1 MRSRQRGGPWG
12 INLGAIA
19 LAAVLGSGCACE
31 RRPAAPAS
39 DDGPPRRGG
48 TLRLVGSSDVDHL
61 SPISAYVTG
70 SLWLGQLFARQLVM
84 YPPSSDEKAKISLA
98 PDLARELPTQENG
111 GISADGKTYT
121 FHLREGVRW
130 NTSPPRPVTAHDL
143 ERSFKLFCNPVSP
156 VGAPRYYTTTIAG
169 MAAYCDAFTK
179 APGTVDAIRGFV
191 ETHPLEG
198 VRALDDSTLAFRL
211 LAPTPDFLNLLA
223 MNFASATPEEYL
235 AYLPD
240 GPEFRQHTLS
250 SGPYAITRYV
260 PGREIL
266 LERNPV
272 WDPRS
277 DPGRAAYVD
286 RIRIGLGFDGELIQL
301 QIEAGTAD
309 LSFDVSMLTAHQ
321 ASLLATGDRR
331 VMLSPGGDLY
341 GSMHY
346 LVVNLR
352 SPNAG
357 RALARL
363 DVRQALALAVDRA
376 AAVRVTGGPGVA
388 RPLRQA
394 VPSSV
399 GGFRPGNDRYV
410 TPGDR
415 GDPAK
420 ARRLLAEAGFRNG
433 LRLRMA
439 HPNEGTFP
447 MEAQVVQAGLRR
459 AGIDAELTS
468 YQSGDFWGRLLPN
481 NDTAERG
488 EWDVAMTAWVPDWFG
503 IGNGRSVVMPLFD
516 GRQLG
521 HLSQNHG
528 RYDVAEVND
537 AIERALLAPTA
548 EGAEAAWAEAVARIT
563 EDVAVVPIVERKSGW
578 MRSARIRRC
587 LWSVLGMQ
595 CEGQS
600 VWLADAEPGRSGV
613 GP

>member
-1 MRSRQRGGPWG
+1 M
-12 INLGAIA
+12 
-19 LAAVLGSGCACE
+19 
-31 RRPAAPAS
+31 
-39 DDGPPRRGG
+39 
-48 TLRLVGSSDVDHL
+48 
-61 SPISAYVTG
+61 
-70 SLWLGQLFARQLVM
+70 WLTQLYARQLVM
-84 YPPSSDEKAKISLA
+84 YPPSSDEKVKISLA
-98 PDLARELPTQENG
+98 PDLARELPTRENG

-121 FHLREGVRW
+121 FHLREGARW
-130 NTSPPRPVTAHDL
+130 NSSPPRPVTAHDL
-143 ERSFKLFCNPVSP
+143 VRSFKLFCNPVSP

-169 MAAYCDAFTK
+169 LAAYCDAFTK
-179 APGTVDAIRGFV
+179 EPGTAEAIRRFV

-198 VRALDDSTLAFRL
+198 AKALDDSTIVFRL

-223 MNFASATPEEYL
+223 INFASPTPEEYL

-250 SGPYAITRYV
+250 CGPYAITRYV

-266 LERNPV
+266 LERNPE
-272 WDPRS
+272 WNPRA

-286 RIRIGLGFDGELIQL
+286 RILIGLGFDGELIQL

-346 LVVNLR
+346 LVVNFR

-363 DVRQALALAVDRA
+363 EVRQALALAVDRA
-376 AAVRVTGGPGVA
+376 ALVRVAGGPGIA

-394 VPSSV
+394 VQSSV
-399 GGFRPGNDRYV
+399 DGFRPANDRYA

-420 ARRLLAEAGFRNG
+420 ARTLLAETGFRNG
-433 LRLRMA
+433 IRLRMA
-439 HPNEGTFP
+439 HANDGTFP
-447 MEAQVVQAGLRR
+447 VEAQVVQAGLRR

-468 YQSGDFWGRLLPN
+468 YQSADFWGRLLVN
-481 NDTAERG
+481 GDTAERG
-488 EWDVAMTAWVPDWFG
+488 EWDLALASWSPDWFG
-503 IGNGRSVVMPLFD
+503 AGNGRSVIMPVFD

-521 HLSQNHG
+521 QLSQNYG
-528 RYDVAEVND
+528 RYDVAEVNE
-537 AIERALLAPTA
+537 AIDRALLATTA
-548 EGAEAAWAEAVARIT
+548 ASAEAAWAAAVAKAT
-563 EDVAVVPIVERKSGW
+563 EDVAVVPLLERKSGW
-578 MRSARIRRC
+578 MRSARVRQC
-587 LWSVLGMQ
+587 LWSVLGNQ